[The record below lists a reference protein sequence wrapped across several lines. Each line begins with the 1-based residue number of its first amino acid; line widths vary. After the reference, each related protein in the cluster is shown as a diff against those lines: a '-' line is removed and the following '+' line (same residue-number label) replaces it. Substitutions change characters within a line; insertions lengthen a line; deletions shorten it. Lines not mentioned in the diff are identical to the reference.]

1 MSLDD
6 KMIQIDGSHNEGG
19 GQILRTA
26 LAFSALT
33 GASVEITNIRAG
45 RCNPGLQAQH
55 LCCIQALEKICNATV
70 EGAEIGST
78 KVKFE
83 PAKIVP
89 GNYEI
94 NIGTAG
100 SITLL
105 MQSLLPP
112 LMFAGK
118 KSTLTI
124 TGGTDVKWSQP
135 ADYFKE
141 ILLPHLQR
149 FAEIKY
155 KLIRRGYYPK
165 GNGQVEITIKPKY
178 HIYSYGSLQHL
189 IDAIKKDQQD
199 EDAKQKIFPI
209 QLIKNG
215 EIMYIKGISHASSDL
230 QGKHVA
236 ERQAEAAQKI
246 LKTRTSILI
255 QPEYKET
262 YSTGSGIML
271 WATYS
276 GRIPG
281 EIDKINP
288 VRIGADA
295 LGDKGKTS
303 EKVGEEAAKKLLEEM
318 NYCAPVDEC
327 LADNLIPFLAISGGQ
342 FKTGKISK
350 HTQTNIYI
358 VEKFIGKIFE
368 VDEKEKIIKV
378 N

>member
-1 MSLDD
+1 
-6 KMIQIDGSHNEGG
+6 MIHIDGSHNEGG
-19 GQILRTA
+19 GQVLRTA
-26 LAFSALT
+26 LALSALT
-33 GASVEITNIRAG
+33 GTSIEITNIRAG

-55 LCCIQALEKICNATV
+55 LCCIQALEKICNATI

-89 GNYEI
+89 GSYEI

-105 MQSLLPP
+105 LQSLLPP

-118 KSTLTI
+118 KSILTI

-135 ADYFKE
+135 IDYFKE
-141 ILLPHLQR
+141 ILLPQLQR
-149 FAEIKY
+149 FAEINC
-155 KLIRRGYYPK
+155 KLINRGYYPK
-165 GNGQVEITIKPKY
+165 GNGKVEITIKPKY
-178 HIYSYGSLQHL
+178 NIYSYGSLQHM

-199 EDAKQKIFPI
+199 TEAKQKIAPI
-209 QLIKNG
+209 DMMEMG
-215 EIMYIKGISHASSDL
+215 EIMYIKGTSHASSDL
-230 QGKHVA
+230 QQKQVA
-236 ERQAEAAQKI
+236 ERQAEAAEKVLKQK
-246 LKTRTSILI
+246 RSVLI
-255 QPEYKET
+255 QSEYKET
-262 YSTGSGIML
+262 HSTGSGIML

-295 LGDKGKTS
+295 LGERGRSS
-303 EKVGEEAAKKLLEEM
+303 EQVGEEAAKKLLEEM
-318 NYCAPVDEC
+318 SYCAPVDEY

-358 VEKFIGKIFE
+358 VEKFLGKVFE
-368 VDEKEKIIKV
+368 VEEKEKIIKIL
-378 N
+378 

>member
-26 LAFSALT
+26 LALSALT
-33 GASVEITNIRAG
+33 GTSIEITNIRAG

-55 LCCIQALEKICNATV
+55 LCCIQALEKICNASV
-70 EGAEIGST
+70 EGVEIGLT
-78 KVKFE
+78 KVKFD

-105 MQSLLPP
+105 LQSLLPP

-118 KSTLTI
+118 KSILTI

-135 ADYFKE
+135 IDYFKE
-141 ILLPHLQR
+141 ILLPQLQR
-149 FAEIKY
+149 FAEINCKV
-155 KLIRRGYYPK
+155 IHRGYYPK
-165 GNGQVEITIKPKY
+165 GNGKIEITIKPKY
-178 HIYSYGSLQHL
+178 NIYSYGSLKHM
-189 IDAIKKDQQD
+189 IDAVKEEQKNP
-199 EDAKQKIFPI
+199 EAKQKIAPI
-209 QLIKNG
+209 NLLKMG
-215 EIMYIKGISHASSDL
+215 DVMYIKGISHASSDL
-230 QGKHVA
+230 QQKQVA
-236 ERQAEAAQKI
+236 ERQAEAAQKL
-246 LKTRTSILI
+246 LKTKTSVLI
-255 QPEYKET
+255 QSEYKET
-262 YSTGSGIML
+262 KSTGSGIML

-288 VRIGADA
+288 ARIGSDA
-295 LGDKGKTS
+295 LGERGKSS
-303 EKVGEEAAKKLLEEM
+303 EQVGEESAKKLIEEM
-318 NYCAPVDEC
+318 NYCAPVDEY

-358 VEKFIGKIFE
+358 VEKFLGNVFE
-368 VDEKEKIIKV
+368 VDEKERIIKA
-378 N
+378 

>member
-19 GQILRTA
+19 GQIVRTA
-26 LAFSALT
+26 LALSALT
-33 GASVEITNIRAG
+33 GTSIEIINIRAG

-55 LCCIQALEKICNATV
+55 LCCIQSLEKICNATV

-78 KVKFE
+78 KVRFE

-105 MQSLLPP
+105 LQSLLPP

-118 KSTLTI
+118 KSILTI

-135 ADYFKE
+135 IDYFKE
-141 ILLPHLQR
+141 ILLPQLQR
-149 FAEIKY
+149 FAEINC
-155 KLIRRGYYPK
+155 KLINRGYYPK
-165 GNGQVEITIKPKY
+165 GNGKIEITIKPKY
-178 HIYSYGSLQHL
+178 NIYSYGSLKHM
-189 IDAIKKDQQD
+189 IDAIKEDQKNP
-199 EDAKQKIFPI
+199 EAKQKIAPI
-209 QLIKNG
+209 SLITAG

-236 ERQAEAAQKI
+236 ERQAEAAQKL
-246 LKTRTSILI
+246 LKTKTSVLI
-255 QPEYKET
+255 QSEYKET
-262 YSTGSGIML
+262 HSTGSGIML

-295 LGDKGKTS
+295 LGERGRSS
-303 EKVGEEAAKKLLEEM
+303 EQVGEEAAKKLIEEM
-318 NYCAPVDEC
+318 NYCAPVDEY
-327 LADNLIPFLAISGGQ
+327 LTDNLIPFLVISGGQ

-358 VEKFIGKIFE
+358 VEKFLGKVFE

-378 N
+378 